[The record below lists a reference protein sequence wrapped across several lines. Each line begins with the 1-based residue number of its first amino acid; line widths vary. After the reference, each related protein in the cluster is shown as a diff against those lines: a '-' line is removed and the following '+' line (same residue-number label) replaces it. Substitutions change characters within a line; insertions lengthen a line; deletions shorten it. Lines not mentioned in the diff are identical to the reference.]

1 MDTLKDLDLVRAI
14 SPRPTLVRAA
24 DDNAMPTMNVDF
36 SVFGTWYE
44 IDSWFEGTFMER
56 TMPGSFKKTIRENGS
71 NVKVL
76 FDHGMDYQIGNKVLG
91 AIETL
96 SEEANGPHAEV
107 PLLDTSYNR
116 DLLPGLEAGLY
127 GSSFRFRVIKDEW
140 NDEPGVSDWNPKG
153 LPERSIKEVRLMEFG
168 PVTFPANPDSTAGVR
183 ALTDEF
189 HGRIRAR
196 NPEAYTELVSR
207 RQATKLPGRAT
218 VEPANDGDP
227 DDNSATLAAS
237 LDAVLDEAV
246 ELLQGVDTSGL
257 DPDVQQAIAL
267 VNAADALADELL
279 EVMGVP
285 DADDDD
291 SDEANS
297 AKPSTKDTSRKGTPV
312 KGAATTKT
320 KEPLDE
326 HSEAPTKSK
335 LSIERVKRT
344 ANYMREMN
352 QLNLK
357 GAQRYER

>member
-56 TMPGSFKKTIRENGS
+56 TMPGSFKKTIRENGN

-96 SEEANGPHAEV
+96 KEEANGPHAEV

-140 NDEPGVSDWNPKG
+140 NDEPGVSEWNPKG
-153 LPERSIKEVRLMEFG
+153 LPERSIKEVKLMEFG

-196 NPEAYTELVSR
+196 NPEVYSDLVAR
-207 RQATKLPGRAT
+207 RQSIQVTTSRAVT
-218 VEPANDGDP
+218 DAAESDL
-227 DDNSATLAAS
+227 DDDAATLAAS

-246 ELLQGVDTSGL
+246 GLLQGVDTSGL
-257 DPDVQQAIAL
+257 EPDVQQAIAL

-285 DADDDD
+285 DADDDGL
-291 SDEANS
+291 EENS
-297 AKPSTKDTSRKGTPV
+297 AKPSVKDTSRKSTSTEE
-312 KGAATTKT
+312 AANTKT
-320 KEPLDE
+320 KEPLNE